1 MRELRVFLLAI
12 FLGALPLQAQQG
24 RQDVHPYFS
33 PNGGCTQAVVDQ
45 LNGAKQ
51 QVLVQAYS
59 FTSTP
64 IARALVDAKR
74 RGVDVEVI
82 LDKSQR
88 SERYSSATFLANE
101 GVPTY
106 IDHAHKIAHNKVMV
120 IDGQT
125 VITGSFNFTKSAEE
139 GNAEN
144 LLVINNAPQLAQKY
158 AQNWKAHLGHSSPYT
173 GLSSQS
179 ASSVPAASTGWISPE
194 EPSSASQPGSSS
206 GYWLSKSGVRHNSN
220 CKWYQHCA
228 GGPCGAGDGR
238 ACKICGG

>member
-1 MRELRVFLLAI
+1 MKRILLAL
-12 FLGALPLQAQQG
+12 FLANLPLHAQQG
-24 RQDVHPYFS
+24 PQDLHPFFS
-33 PNGGCTQAVVDQ
+33 PKGGCTQAVVEQ
-45 LNGAKQ
+45 LNGAKR

-74 RGVDVEVI
+74 RGVDVQVI

-88 SERYSSATFLANE
+88 GERYSSATFLANE

-106 IDHAHKIAHNKVMV
+106 IDPVHKIAHNKVMV

-144 LLVINNAPQLAQKY
+144 LLVINNAPVLAQQY
-158 AQNWKAHLGHSSPYT
+158 AKNWQDHFGHSEPY
-173 GLSSQS
+173 
-179 ASSVPAASTGWISPE
+179 
-194 EPSSASQPGSSS
+194 QP
-206 GYWLSKSGVRHNSN
+206 KN
-220 CKWYQHCA
+220 
-228 GGPCGAGDGR
+228 
-238 ACKICGG
+238 